1 MKRIIDEKDRQ
12 IIEEQAA
19 TIRLFTDLTQAGS
32 WVINYEPDGSL
43 ASVQWRDGF
52 RRLMGYHD
60 QSDCPNEMDPFL
72 RGIHPE
78 DRDAFLSNMT
88 ASVLDANIMQTA
100 GFDYRFCRNDGTVR
114 WFRSMGKISRDPEGR
129 PLQYKGV
136 TIDVTEEKE
145 HDALYVALQDES
157 ASLDTIHEMLG
168 SGKWTMDFDEAGV
181 MERVNWS
188 DEFRRMLGYNDADDF
203 PSQLER

>member
-181 MERVNWS
+181 M
-188 DEFRRMLGYNDADDF
+188 
-203 PSQLER
+203 